1 MMERNE
7 EGTLARFKALQRDL
21 FEPRVS
27 AHYWDYGAWI
37 EEIETALAT
46 SAVRKKPA
54 RWFPAPSPPEPEQLP
69 PPWPDPARSMQRL
82 ELAVL
87 ANDASCSSRKLS
99 AEGIRHCGLK
109 RHVPNSIATVRRRL
123 SAALHCPHGSTGLMP
138 PISRP
143 ALTRNNLLK
152 AHS

>member
-69 PPWPDPARSMQRL
+69 PPWPDPARSMQRAL
-82 ELAVL
+82 
-87 ANDASCSSRKLS
+87 NSLS
-99 AEGIRHCGLK
+99 W
-109 RHVPNSIATVRRRL
+109 PTMQ
-123 SAALHCPHGSTGLMP
+123 AALPENYRPRGSA
-138 PISRP
+138 I
-143 ALTRNNLLK
+143 A
-152 AHS
+152 A